1 MPVIYQTLPILLFA
15 YLVLF
20 LPQSLGSIRNSLLQI
35 NPCLEESAY
44 GLGRSPWQTIKEVTL
59 PLAKPGIINGAVLV
73 LMATIKELPA
83 TMLLSPIGFDTLAIE
98 IWQAT
103 ENVDFAGAAAGS
115 LAMLLV
121 SIGLTLL
128 ILSQEKVENRI

>member
-1 MPVIYQTLPILLFA
+1 M
-15 YLVLF
+15 
-20 LPQSLGSIRNSLLQI
+20 PQSLGSIRNSLLQI

-44 GLGRSPWQTIKEVTL
+44 GLGRSPWQTIKEVTF